1 MRKIYLL
8 SNIIVFLMSISLGQS
23 QTLRLGFEPGE
34 SGNAF
39 GQFGDMALPTVVT
52 GTGSNTTSVL
62 SIAANA
68 TGQIWQGCNF
78 LLTTPVELTTTKT
91 MTVDVLSST
100 PVTFLLKVNGGVSGA
115 PEAAAAASH
124 NGDGTWQ
131 TISFTF
137 NTALDGK
144 AATAN
149 GVYNNMVLHPFWNT
163 GQTAFSGSPSA
174 RSFFIDNFKGPE
186 STTTVIVNPPPTV
199 AAPAPPTRVAGD
211 VMNYFSNAYTEIAG
225 TDWNPNWGQSTVATE
240 ISVAGNATRKMAN
253 LNYQGAQFVT
263 AQNISAMTSLHLDV
277 WTPDC
282 NSFKVSLIGGGENAV
297 TLSPTLSGWN
307 SFDIPLSSYA
317 GRDLAA
323 IIQFKFESVTPG
335 TTVYLDNIYF
345 WKAATLPVS
354 LTEFKATKNGNSTL
368 LNWRTE
374 SESNNKGF
382 GVERS
387 ENGIDWTQIQFVNG
401 NGTTS
406 STKYYSATD
415 NNPINGLS
423 YYRLVQ
429 VDNDGKQTNSA
440 VLSVKFSFAE
450 QIALSF
456 YPNPAKN
463 SLTVSLDKIENNDA
477 TLELINIEGKK
488 MKTLHVNKQ
497 DSNRNITL
505 DIKDYNKG
513 TYLLILKDGTNSKTS
528 KLLID

>member
-1 MRKIYLL
+1 M
-8 SNIIVFLMSISLGQS
+8 VFLMSISLGQS
-23 QTLRLGFEPGE
+23 QTLRLGFESGE
-34 SGNAF
+34 SGNVNNPF
-39 GQFGDMALPTVVT
+39 GGMALPTVVT

-62 SIAANA
+62 SITA
-68 TGQIWQGCNF
+68 GPGGDIWQGCNF
-78 LLTTPVELTTTKT
+78 LLTSPVELTSTKT
-91 MTVDVLSST
+91 MTIEVLSSA

-115 PEAAAAASH
+115 PEAAAVASH

-149 GVYNNMVLHPFWNT
+149 GVYENMVIHPFWTT

-174 RSFFIDNFKGPE
+174 RSFFIDNIKGPA
-186 STTTVIVNPPPTV
+186 STSTVIVNPTI
-199 AAPAPPTRVAGD
+199 AAPTPPTRVAGD
-211 VMNYFSNAYTEIAG
+211 VMNYYSNAYTEIAG
-225 TDWNPNWGQSTVATE
+225 TDWNPNWGQSTAATE
-240 ISVAGNATRKMAN
+240 ISVVGNATRKMQN
-253 LNYQGAQFVT
+253 LNYQGAQFAT
-263 AQNISAMTSLHLDV
+263 AQNVSAMSTLHLDV

-282 NSFKVSLIGGGENAV
+282 NSFKVFLISPGPIEQGV
-297 TLSPTLSGWN
+297 TLTPTLSGWN
-307 SFDIPLSSYA
+307 SFDIPLSSYTA
-317 GRDLAA
+317 PNKSD

-382 GVERS
+382 ALERS

-406 STKYYSATD
+406 TAKNYFATD
-415 NNPINGLS
+415 NNPINGLN

-429 VDNDGKQTNSA
+429 IDYDGKQTNSA
-440 VLSVKFSFAE
+440 PLSVKFSFAQ

-463 SLTVSLDKIENNDA
+463 NLTVFLDKLENNDA
-477 TLELINIEGKK
+477 TLELISVEGKK
-488 MKTLHVNKQ
+488 IKTIKLNKQ
-497 DSNRNITL
+497 DANNSISIDL
-505 DIKDYNKG
+505 KG
-513 TYLLILKDGTNSKTS
+513 FDKGIYLLSLKDGANSKTS

>member
-1 MRKIYLL
+1 
-8 SNIIVFLMSISLGQS
+8 
-23 QTLRLGFEPGE
+23 
-34 SGNAF
+34 
-39 GQFGDMALPTVVT
+39 
-52 GTGSNTTSVL
+52 
-62 SIAANA
+62 
-68 TGQIWQGCNF
+68 
-78 LLTTPVELTTTKT
+78 
-91 MTVDVLSST
+91 
-100 PVTFLLKVNGGVSGA
+100 
-115 PEAAAAASH
+115 
-124 NGDGTWQ
+124 
-131 TISFTF
+131 
-137 NTALDGK
+137 
-144 AATAN
+144 
-149 GVYNNMVLHPFWNT
+149 
-163 GQTAFSGSPSA
+163 
-174 RSFFIDNFKGPE
+174 
-186 STTTVIVNPPPTV
+186 
-199 AAPAPPTRVAGD
+199 
-211 VMNYFSNAYTEIAG
+211 MNYFSNAYTEIAG

-282 NSFKVSLIGGGENAV
+282 NSFKVSLIDGGENAV

-488 MKTLHVNKQ
+488 IKTLHVNKQ